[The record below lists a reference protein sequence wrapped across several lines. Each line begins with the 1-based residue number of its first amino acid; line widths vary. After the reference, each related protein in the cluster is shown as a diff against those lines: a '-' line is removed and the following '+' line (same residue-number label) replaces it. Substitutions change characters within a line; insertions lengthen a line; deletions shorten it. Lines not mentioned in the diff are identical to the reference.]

1 MLISTVVFLFF
12 LFLIY
17 ALFLLSSRKS
27 DARQVRMQ
35 KRVAEALQDFDSQE
49 QQIHISR
56 QDSIGG
62 HPTIESCRHWT
73 S

>member
-49 QQIHISR
+49 QQI
-56 QDSIGG
+56 
-62 HPTIESCRHWT
+62 ESCRHWT